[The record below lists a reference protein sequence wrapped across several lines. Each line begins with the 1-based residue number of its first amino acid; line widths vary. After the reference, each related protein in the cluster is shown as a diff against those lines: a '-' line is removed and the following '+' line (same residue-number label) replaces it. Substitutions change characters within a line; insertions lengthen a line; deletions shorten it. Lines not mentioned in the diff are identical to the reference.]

1 MGPGGAWLLAP
12 GLAPGASLVAP
23 SRLARTARVEDT
35 AETLGAGYLP
45 LWVAQAPE
53 GFAVPYVFPALPCF
67 IPGTVDASSR
77 NPPDFAGGSG
87 QAAGAAADHSSAEL
101 ILEYLTGWKLRPT

>member
-1 MGPGGAWLLAP
+1 M
-12 GLAPGASLVAP
+12 
-23 SRLARTARVEDT
+23 DDM

-53 GFAVPYVFPALPCF
+53 GFAVQYVFPALPCLYPGQSTPAAE
-67 IPGTVDASSR
+67 IPPTSQA
-77 NPPDFAGGSG
+77 AELGSG

-101 ILEYLTGWKLRPT
+101 TPEYLTGWKLRPT